1 MERSAVLL
9 WNQGRRPTTVSIAMP
24 RCSLSL
30 QYARVALQKKMYST
44 AFLTVVSICVLFL
57 VYLLVHES
65 SC

>member
-1 MERSAVLL
+1 MICCAALGS
-9 WNQGRRPTTVSIAMP
+9 GRRLATVSIAMP
-24 RCSLSL
+24 HCPLSL
-30 QYARVALQKKMYST
+30 QYARAALQKEMYST

>member
-24 RCSLSL
+24 HCPLSL